1 MRQAE
6 VYANGVLAGTLTET
20 EHGVYIFRYDDAFL
34 LDKEQTAISL
44 FRSFIICFRR
54 GQIKPSNVRL

>member
-44 FRSFIICFRR
+44 SFP
-54 GQIKPSNVRL
+54 KS